1 VSDIPSMVEQFAAG
15 LLSRRELVWRLTALV
30 ATATAADSDVLR
42 AQSRTHTFQALGLN
56 HLALRVT
63 DLDRSQ
69 AFYERHLGM
78 TLIPSG
84 PSFPRLMAC
93 GPHVLNLFKATQPQM
108 DHVCFTVPSYNP
120 QEAADRLR
128 EQGLVPD
135 VEADRVHFLDPDGY
149 KLQVGGPN
157 AGGQRSTDRPAE
169 RDLRKPAAQ
178 RGD

>member
-1 VSDIPSMVEQFAAG
+1 MVSDIPLMVEQFAAG
-15 LLSRRELVWRLTALV
+15 LLSRRELIWRLTALV
-30 ATATAADSDVLR
+30 ATATAAGSDVLR
-42 AQSRTHTFQALGLN
+42 AQPRTHTFQALGLN

-69 AFYERHLGM
+69 AFYQRHLGM

-84 PSFPRLMAC
+84 PSSPRLMAC

-108 DHVCFTVPSYNP
+108 DHVCFTVPNYNA

-128 EQGLVPD
+128 VQGLVPD
-135 VEADRVHFLDPDGY
+135 VEADRVHFFDPDGY

-157 AGGQRSTDRPAE
+157 AGGQRSTQRPGA
-169 RDLRKPAAQ
+169 
-178 RGD
+178 